1 MPISEKIFLINSKY
15 SKDCRS
21 KKLEERNK
29 IILRSAL
36 AEDLANITNEIRK
49 MQLDSTLINYHQ
61 FLIAELNGEFAA
73 FGRIK
78 EYNDAKELC
87 SLGVLPKYRGK
98 GISRILIKELKT
110 KAVIKPLHV
119 VTIIPTLFKK
129 FGFEEIIKYPTS
141 LLPKINYCT
150 NTLGGCHNGEHY
162 VVMKRMR
169 KII

>member
-1 MPISEKIFLINSKY
+1 MG
-15 SKDCRS
+15 
-21 KKLEERNK
+21 EENK
-29 IILRSAL
+29 IKTRQAL
-36 AEDLANITNEIRK
+36 ITDLKCIEGAIK
-49 MQLDSTLINYHQ
+49 QMQLDDTLIDYHQ
-61 FLIAELNGEFAA
+61 FIIAELNGEFAG

-98 GISRILIKELKT
+98 GISRLLIKELKT

-141 LLPKINYCT
+141 LLPKMDYCT
-150 NTLGGCHNGEHY
+150 NTLGGCDNGEHY

-169 KII
+169 QAI

>member
-1 MPISEKIFLINSKY
+1 M
-15 SKDCRS
+15 KDCGT
-21 KKLEERNK
+21 
-29 IILRSAL
+29 I
-36 AEDLANITNEIRK
+36 IRK
-49 MQLDSTLINYHQ
+49 AEESDFTNLSVAIKEMQLDDTSMDYHQ
-61 FLIAELNGEFAA
+61 FIIAELNGEFAG

-98 GISRILIKELKT
+98 GISRLLIKELKT

-119 VTIIPTLFKK
+119 VTIIPALFKK

-150 NTLGGCHNGEHY
+150 NTLGGCDNGEQY
-162 VVMKRMR
+162 VVMKRM
-169 KII
+169 KVSI

>member
-1 MPISEKIFLINSKY
+1 MGEN
-15 SKDCRS
+15 
-21 KKLEERNK
+21 
-29 IILRSAL
+29 
-36 AEDLANITNEIRK
+36 NEIKIRQALITDLK
-49 MQLDSTLINYHQ
+49 SIEDAIKQMQLDDTLIDYHQ
-61 FLIAELNGEFAA
+61 FIIAELNGDFAGI
-73 FGRIK
+73 GRIK

-98 GISRILIKELKT
+98 GISRLLIKELKT

-119 VTIIPTLFKK
+119 VTIIPALFKK

-150 NTLGGCHNGEHY
+150 NSLGGCDNGEQY

-169 KII
+169 VQSIIG

>member
-1 MPISEKIFLINSKY
+1 MGEK
-15 SKDCRS
+15 
-21 KKLEERNK
+21 
-29 IILRSAL
+29 
-36 AEDLANITNEIRK
+36 NEIKIRQALITDLK
-49 MQLDSTLINYHQ
+49 CIEDAIEEMQLDDTLIDYHQ
-61 FLIAELNGEFAA
+61 FIIAELNGEFAG

-87 SLGVLPKYRGK
+87 SLGVLPKFRGK
-98 GISRILIKELKT
+98 GISRLLIKELKT

-119 VTIIPTLFKK
+119 VTIIPALFKK

-150 NTLGGCHNGEHY
+150 NTLGGCDNGEHY

-169 KII
+169 QTI

>member
-1 MPISEKIFLINSKY
+1 M
-15 SKDCRS
+15 KDCGT
-21 KKLEERNK
+21 
-29 IILRSAL
+29 I
-36 AEDLANITNEIRK
+36 IRK
-49 MQLDSTLINYHQ
+49 AEESDFTNLSLAIKEMQLDDTLIDYHQ
-61 FLIAELNGEFAA
+61 FIVAELNGEFAG

-87 SLGVLPKYRGK
+87 SLGVLTKFRGK
-98 GISRILIKELKT
+98 GISRLLIKELKT

-119 VTIIPTLFKK
+119 VTIIPALFKK

-150 NTLGGCHNGEHY
+150 NTLGGCDNGEHY

-169 KII
+169 RTI

>member
-1 MPISEKIFLINSKY
+1 MGEK
-15 SKDCRS
+15 
-21 KKLEERNK
+21 
-29 IILRSAL
+29 
-36 AEDLANITNEIRK
+36 NEIKIRQALIADLK
-49 MQLDSTLINYHQ
+49 CIEDAIKEMQLDDTLIDYHQ
-61 FLIAELNGEFAA
+61 FIVAELNGEFAG

-98 GISRILIKELKT
+98 GISRLLIKELKT

-119 VTIIPTLFKK
+119 VTIIPALFKK

-150 NTLGGCHNGEHY
+150 NTLGGCDNGEHY

-169 KII
+169 QAI

>member
-1 MPISEKIFLINSKY
+1 M
-15 SKDCRS
+15 KDCGT
-21 KKLEERNK
+21 
-29 IILRSAL
+29 I
-36 AEDLANITNEIRK
+36 IRK
-49 MQLDSTLINYHQ
+49 AEESDFTNLSLAIKEMQLDDTSMDYHQ
-61 FLIAELNGEFAA
+61 FIIAELNGEFAG

-98 GISRILIKELKT
+98 GISRLLIKELKT

-150 NTLGGCHNGEHY
+150 NTLGGCDNGEHY

-169 KII
+169 QAI

>member
-1 MPISEKIFLINSKY
+1 MNTENIIALRQALITDLKS
-15 SKDCRS
+15 
-21 KKLEERNK
+21 
-29 IILRSAL
+29 I
-36 AEDLANITNEIRK
+36 EDAIK
-49 MQLDSTLINYHQ
+49 QMQLDDTLIDYHQ
-61 FLIAELNGEFAA
+61 FIVAEVNGEFAG

-98 GISRILIKELKT
+98 GISRLLIKELKT

-119 VTIIPTLFKK
+119 VTIIPALFKK

-150 NTLGGCHNGEHY
+150 NTLGGCDNGEHY

-169 KII
+169 QSI

>member
-1 MPISEKIFLINSKY
+1 M
-15 SKDCRS
+15 KDCGT
-21 KKLEERNK
+21 
-29 IILRSAL
+29 I
-36 AEDLANITNEIRK
+36 IRK
-49 MQLDSTLINYHQ
+49 AEESDFTNLSLAIKEMQLDDTSMDYHQ
-61 FLIAELNGEFAA
+61 FIIAELNGEFAG

-87 SLGVLPKYRGK
+87 SLGVFPKYRGK
-98 GISRILIKELKT
+98 GISRLLIKELKT

-119 VTIIPTLFKK
+119 VTIIPALFKK

-150 NTLGGCHNGEHY
+150 NTLGGCDNGEHY

-169 KII
+169 QAI